1 MRSFLWNTKN
11 RMNRIKYLSQK
22 GNVCLL
28 FNIGVCICVCTY
40 GRYVCTH
47 THTHTHTRIQVD
59 LSLFCKLL
67 ELRYINLLVKI
78 TSLFNDILHVNV
90 CID

>member
-40 GRYVCTH
+40 GHYVCTH
-47 THTHTHTRIQVD
+47 THTHTHTHTYTSGPFFILQITGTKIYQLVSED
-59 LSLFCKLL
+59 
-67 ELRYINLLVKI
+67 YIIVQ
-78 TSLFNDILHVNV
+78 
-90 CID
+90 

>member
-28 FNIGVCICVCTY
+28 FYIGVCICVCTY

-47 THTHTHTRIQVD
+47 THTHTYKSGTFFI
-59 LSLFCKLL
+59 L
-67 ELRYINLLVKI
+67 EITGTTKYQLVSEGYVI
-78 TSLFNDILHVNV
+78 VQ
-90 CID
+90 